1 MLKAVIPQVYR
12 ALTGTKYPFLALID
26 TFIAIEVSAMLKQAL
41 ALSLT
46 TTKIKE
52 QSPMSNLFQELKR
65 RKVVRVAGVYAVV
78 AWVLIQARSGYPW
91 NGQDWG
97 AKEPIIYS

>member
-1 MLKAVIPQVYR
+1 
-12 ALTGTKYPFLALID
+12 
-26 TFIAIEVSAMLKQAL
+26 
-41 ALSLT
+41 
-46 TTKIKE
+46 
-52 QSPMSNLFQELKR
+52 MSNLFQELKR